1 MSSKIVRT
9 GVRPLRLIKNG
20 VNKLVDAVSVTLGPK
35 GKTVLIHRGLGSPH
49 ITKDGVTVAKE
60 VEFEDSVMN
69 MAARIT
75 KQVSAKTAELVGDG
89 TSTSSILINSIFNHG
104 YDLLVRT
111 TKSWWDFWGT
121 GREEFTG
128 INPNKLKE
136 GIEWAKG
143 DVIDKLK
150 SFAVQV
156 DSHEELN
163 SIATVSCNND
173 KVMGGL
179 ISEVYEKL
187 GNSAKVIRNPDPST
201 TGKDEVEISE
211 GYTFQKGFASPSFGD
226 KKGNTIS
233 ELENPIFGLFPK
245 ELSDF
250 NEVMPFLELSFVTKR
265 PVVIIAHEF
274 EPRLLELLVRNNLSP
289 QSSKILAIKTP
300 GLGEARYNNL
310 SDIAAV
316 LNYDIT
322 SINPKALKGEELGK
336 CIRITSNAME
346 TTLVLP
352 SEGENK
358 LLVSHIDSLENIISK
373 STDNKLVDAVKG
385 RVSQMQ
391 GKVGIIHL
399 HAQTEGE
406 LLERIDRLDDAI
418 ESTKAALDEG
428 YIAGGGIVLYRLSE
442 LMNINLRDLERLH
455 PNMDKE
461 SHLGYVTLLN
471 ALKTPFETII
481 RNCGL
486 DPEDVIS
493 DLNRDLYYYSDKSIS
508 RMTFSYNPLTG
519 KNCQMIINGIIDPVK
534 VTRLALENAVSASCA
549 LLTTGCTISLN

>member
-226 KKGNTIS
+226 KKGNTVS

-322 SINPKALKGEELGK
+322 SINPKALKGEELGN

-358 LLVSHIDSLENIISK
+358 LLASHIDSLENIISK